1 MSKPIELTD
10 SNFEE
15 TLLSS
20 STPGLV
26 DYWAE
31 WCGPCKMVAPV
42 LEELAE
48 ELEGKITIGKIDVDS
63 NRDSA
68 AKQNVMSIPTLIL
81 FKDGN
86 PVDQRVGALTKN
98 QLKDFINEHI

>member
-20 STPGLV
+20 STPVLV

-31 WCGPCKMVAPV
+31 WCGPCKMAAPV

-48 ELEGKITIGKIDVDS
+48 ELEGKITIGKIDVES

>member
-20 STPGLV
+20 STPVLV

-98 QLKDFINEHI
+98 QLKDFINEYI

>member
-20 STPGLV
+20 STPVLV

-86 PVDQRVGALTKN
+86 PVDQIVGALTKN

>member
-15 TLLSS
+15 TLLGS
-20 STPGLV
+20 STPVLV